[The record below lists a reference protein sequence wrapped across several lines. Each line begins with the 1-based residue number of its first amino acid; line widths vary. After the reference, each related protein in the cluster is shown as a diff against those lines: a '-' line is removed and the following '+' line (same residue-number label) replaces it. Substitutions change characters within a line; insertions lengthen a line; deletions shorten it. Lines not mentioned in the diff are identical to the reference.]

1 MKSAAP
7 ILLLVTC
14 ISGCSLFTART
25 TDPVQEPK
33 KELPPRPVTYVQ
45 DIAVREPYT
54 GVLPYVICFGV
65 DCDKPTAKHPAQRQ
79 PTPKPT
85 VKEEKPEAIRIP
97 VKETRI
103 RESVQYLYNTVEL
116 DPSSKGVL
124 KSVVDAALA
133 SKEVLIKGYAGLTDT
148 NSDNESRVL
157 GLALY
162 RARDIENRIRKAG
175 VHASISISAEL
186 ARCKSED
193 DCLQRYKYG
202 GRRADVEIVIIEDGD
217 KSVKPK

>member
-1 MKSAAP
+1 MKPAAS
-7 ILLLVTC
+7 ILFLVAC

-25 TDPVQEPK
+25 PNPLQEPK
-33 KELPPRPVTYVQ
+33 KDLPPRPVTYVQ

-54 GVLPYVICFGV
+54 NVLPYVICFGV
-65 DCDKPTAKHPAQRQ
+65 DCDKPTTKHPAQRQ
-79 PTPKPT
+79 PIPKPAI
-85 VKEEKPEAIRIP
+85 KEEKPESIRIP

-103 RESVQYLYNTVEL
+103 KESVQYLYNTVEL

-124 KSVVDAALA
+124 KSVIEAALA

-148 NSDNESRVL
+148 NQDNENRVL
-157 GLALY
+157 GLALS
-162 RARDIENRIRKAG
+162 RARDIENRVRKAG
-175 VHASISISAEL
+175 VQASISIGAEL